1 MILPNYITPSNSL
14 YVIGGY
20 VLSVLR
26 EKGQISIVQLYEC
39 MRAKRKDLSFE
50 LLALAI
56 DWLYLAGY
64 VKVQNGNV
72 ELCM

>member
-1 MILPNYITPSNSL
+1 MILPYYITPSNSL

-20 VLSVLR
+20 VLSVLS
-26 EKGQISIVQLYEC
+26 EKGQISILQLYEY
-39 MRAKRKDLSFE
+39 MRVKRKDLSFE

-64 VKVQNGNV
+64 VKVQNGSV